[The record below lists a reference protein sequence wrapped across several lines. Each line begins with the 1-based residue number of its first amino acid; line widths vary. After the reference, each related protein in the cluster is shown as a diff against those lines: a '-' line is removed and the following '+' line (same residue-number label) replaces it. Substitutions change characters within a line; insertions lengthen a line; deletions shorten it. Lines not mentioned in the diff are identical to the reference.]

1 MNNINYFLT
10 NLHKKGLIDTISI
23 YQIVFCFI
31 LI

>member
-1 MNNINYFLT
+1 MNKVKYFLT
-10 NLHKKGLIDTISI
+10 NSHKKGLIDTIYI

>member
-10 NLHKKGLIDTISI
+10 NSHNKGLVDNISK
-23 YQIVFCFI
+23 YQVVACFI

>member
-10 NLHKKGLIDTISI
+10 NSHNKGLIDTISI